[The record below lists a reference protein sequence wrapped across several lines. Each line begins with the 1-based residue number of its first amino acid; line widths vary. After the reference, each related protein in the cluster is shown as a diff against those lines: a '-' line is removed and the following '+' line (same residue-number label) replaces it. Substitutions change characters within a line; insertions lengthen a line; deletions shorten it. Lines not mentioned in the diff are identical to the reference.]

1 MDDLVPTSQG
11 TALQPAFG
19 LSAGAGT
26 SPLNA
31 LRGLTG
37 QAAVRRALP
46 WFGGVVA
53 IGALALTWS
62 VLSSPPQ
69 RLLYSQLDDAQR
81 ADIVGALDKASIP
94 YRINNNSGALT
105 VNEEDLYQARMI
117 VASDGALATPESG
130 IELLDSLPLG
140 ASRTLEGERVR
151 AARIRELTLTIQ
163 EIDAVEA
170 VRVHLAE
177 PEKSVFVRKESPP
190 TASVMLRLAKGRQLS
205 DSQVVAIANLV
216 ASSVS
221 GMPVENVRIVDQHGQ
236 LLSQR
241 SSADPSAIDLQ
252 AQMEEKLR
260 TQINQLLAPVL
271 GLGNFSSEVQVEL
284 DMEERTTARE
294 SFDNPGVVR
303 QETQEVSG
311 AGTGSG
317 GGAVGVPGMLSNT
330 PPPAGVAQEQDGVDQ
345 TGESG
350 EPGQPGTTAAMPP
363 NGPSRSSRSYE
374 IGREVAVINAATGGV
389 KRMSV
394 AVALSSEAMEKSAKA
409 DVESIKTL
417 VSAALGANP
426 ERGDQ
431 VEVVVRSFAATE
443 FEEVPFYETGWF
455 ASLVRYGVT
464 LLGLLL
470 VLLLAVRPLLKA
482 LRGVKLAPDVENPAA
497 LIDRSDGGAKADAMH
512 TGHDAIDR
520 SLLNRH
526 VGAAQKFAEE
536 RPDRAAVAIRQMLS
550 QPEGA

>member
-1 MDDLVPTSQG
+1 MDDLVPTAQG
-11 TALQPAFG
+11 TALQPVAGF
-19 LSAGAGT
+19 SAAAG
-26 SPLNA
+26 PLNA

-46 WFGGVVA
+46 WFGGVAA
-53 IGALALTWS
+53 IGALALTYS
-62 VLSSPPQ
+62 VLSTPPQ
-69 RLLYSQLDDAQR
+69 RLLYSQLDDGQR
-81 ADIVGALDKASIP
+81 ADVVSALDKASIP
-94 YRINNNSGALT
+94 YRIDNNSGALT

-151 AARIRELTLTIQ
+151 AARIRDLTLTIK
-163 EIDAVEA
+163 EIDAVEG

-177 PEKSVFVRKESPP
+177 PEQSVFVRDASPP
-190 TASVMLRLAKGRQLS
+190 SASVMLRLAKGRQLS

-221 GMPVENVRIVDQHGQ
+221 GMPVENVRIVDQHGR
-236 LLSQR
+236 LLSQK
-241 SSADPSAIDLQ
+241 SNADPSSIDLQ

-260 TQINQLLAPVL
+260 TQVNQLLAPVL
-271 GLGNFSSEVQVEL
+271 GVGNFSSEVQVEL

-303 QETQEVSG
+303 QETQEMSG
-311 AGTGSG
+311 AGAA

-330 PPPAGVAQEQDGVDQ
+330 PPAAGVAQEAQPQDGLDQ
-345 TGESG
+345 SG
-350 EPGQPGTTAAMPP
+350 QAGQAEAMAATPT

-374 IGREVAVINAATGGV
+374 VGREVAVINAATGGV
-389 KRMSV
+389 RRMSV
-394 AVALSSEAMEKSAKA
+394 AVALSSEAMEKNATA
-409 DVESIKTL
+409 DVESIKAL
-417 VSAALGANP
+417 VSAAVGANP

-443 FEEVPFYETGWF
+443 FEEIPFYETGWF

-482 LRGVKLAPDVENPAA
+482 LRGLKPATSGGDPAA
-497 LIDRSDGGAKADAMH
+497 LIGRSDSGAKSNAMLAS
-512 TGHDAIDR
+512 HDAIDR
-520 SLLNRH
+520 SLLNRQ

-536 RPDRAAVAIRQMLS
+536 RPDRAVVAIRQMLS